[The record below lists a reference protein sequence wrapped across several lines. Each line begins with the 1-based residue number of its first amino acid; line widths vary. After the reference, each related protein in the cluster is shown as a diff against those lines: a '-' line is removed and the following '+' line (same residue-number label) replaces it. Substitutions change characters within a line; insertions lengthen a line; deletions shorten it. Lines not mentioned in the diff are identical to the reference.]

1 MTAVLRTIT
10 RAIATSLVSE
20 VIDYSSLAKPLEPV
34 NQIAS
39 RSQLRLSEIAS
50 RRQSRSNRVTRD
62 ISQLNEKLQEQIPA
76 ETSIPVTE
84 KALKIG
90 LDKAEEKLN
99 EVFNDTSD
107 EQQQHDMDIEKTE
120 LDDFDDVDIETIEAL
135 EKRGYKVIYPNLK
148 YRKPKYQNVNE
159 MLKYVESDSGKGD
172 GVKLV
177 IMNFND

>member
-1 MTAVLRTIT
+1 MTAVLKTIT
-10 RAIATSLVSE
+10 REIATSLVSE
-20 VIDYSSLAKPLEPV
+20 VIDYGSLAKPLEPA

-39 RSQLRLSEIAS
+39 RSQLRLSEITS
-50 RRQSRSNRVTRD
+50 RCQSRSSRITRG
-62 ISQLNEKLQEQIPA
+62 IGQLNEKPQKQIPVEPSLPVA
-76 ETSIPVTE
+76 EEIPQV
-84 KALKIG
+84 G
-90 LDKAEEKLN
+90 LDKAEEKLSK
-99 EVFNDTSD
+99 VFDETSD
-107 EQQQHDMDIEKTE
+107 EQQQCDTNIEKTE
-120 LDDFDDVDIETIEAL
+120 LDDFDNVDIETVEAL

>member
-1 MTAVLRTIT
+1 MTAVLKTIT
-10 RAIATSLVSE
+10 REIATSLVSE
-20 VIDYSSLAKPLEPV
+20 VFDYSSLANPLEPS
-34 NQIAS
+34 NPTSS
-39 RSQLRLSEIAS
+39 RSQLRLSEIANRHQSGLS
-50 RRQSRSNRVTRD
+50 RIARNVG
-62 ISQLNEKLQEQIPA
+62 QLKENPQEQISA

-84 KALKIG
+84 EIPQVG

-99 EVFNDTSD
+99 KVFNETGD
-107 EQQQHDMDIEKTE
+107 EQQRDKDIEKTQ
-120 LDDFDDVDIETIEAL
+120 LDDFDGVDIETIEAL
-135 EKRGYKVIYPNLK
+135 EKKGYKVIYPNLK